1 MSALPLVVA
10 ITGASGAPYAK
21 RFIERATEFGVPV
34 HLVVS
39 DLGRRLLAEEL
50 DLKRLDPDELSGG
63 RGSMLTLHNDRDT
76 GAAPGSGSFR
86 HRGMAIV
93 PCSGNTLGRIA
104 AGITDNLVQRAAA
117 VTLKE
122 RRRLVIAHRE
132 SPLSMIEIDAMAKV
146 TAAGAIILPLA
157 PGFYLRPKSID
168 DLLDFMVARMLDL
181 FAIEHDLK
189 VRWDE
194 HLAAR
199 KNRGEAE

>member
-1 MSALPLVVA
+1 VTSLPLVVA
-10 ITGASGAPYAK
+10 VTGASGAPYAK
-21 RFIERATEFGVPV
+21 RFIERATQFGVPI

-50 DLKRLDPDELSGG
+50 DLKKIEPDALSGG
-63 RGSMLTLHNDRDT
+63 RGSMVALHNDRDT
-76 GAAPGSGSFR
+76 GASPGSGSFR
-86 HRGMAIV
+86 HRGMAVV

-122 RRRLVIAHRE
+122 RRRLVLAHRE
-132 SPLSMIEIDAMAKV
+132 TPLSAIEIDAMQKV
-146 TAAGAIILPLA
+146 TAAGAIVLPLS
-157 PGFYLRPKSID
+157 PGFYLRPRTID

-181 FAIEHDLK
+181 FSIEHDLK

-199 KNRGEAE
+199 RSRGEDA

>member
-1 MSALPLVVA
+1 MTLPLVVGV
-10 ITGASGAPYAK
+10 TGASGAPYAK
-21 RFIERATEFGVPV
+21 RFVERATEYGVPV

-50 DLKRLDPDELSGG
+50 DLKKIDADELSGG
-63 RGSMLTLHNDRDT
+63 RGSMVVIHNDRDT
-76 GAAPGSGSFR
+76 GAPPGSGSFR

-122 RRRLVIAHRE
+122 RRRLVVAHRE

-146 TAAGAIILPLA
+146 TAAGGIVLPLA

-181 FAIEHDLK
+181 FSIEHDLK

-194 HLAAR
+194 HLAERRTDRRNA
-199 KNRGEAE
+199 

>member
-1 MSALPLVVA
+1 MSLPLVVGVTGA
-10 ITGASGAPYAK
+10 SGAPYAKRFIERVPLVVGVTGASGAPYAK

-63 RGSMLTLHNDRDT
+63 RGSMLTLHNGGRGSMLTLHNDRDT
-76 GAAPGSGSFR
+76 GAPPGSGSFR

-146 TAAGAIILPLA
+146 TAAGAIVLPLA

-168 DLLDFMVARMLDL
+168 DLLD
-181 FAIEHDLK
+181 
-189 VRWDE
+189 
-194 HLAAR
+194 
-199 KNRGEAE
+199 